1 MRARSRPRPPPP
13 RAERGA
19 HARRIAP
26 KTTDVYAGKDL
37 GTLDVTVTDEMV
49 QHYIKGLDEPNPWYT
64 TVSPFGGPVAPV
76 IVYQDT
82 DSQFKGWYLANLFG
96 NLWRRQE
103 WQIYAPTRAGQVL
116 RCQARVAE
124 RYRRRDRDVVAM
136 EMWVRDAD
144 GQLVAH
150 SIHHQ
155 SFLAEQTS
163 GEVTL
168 RDPAAKEGAR
178 ERAEPSGE
186 PLSLELRKTFTDA
199 MCDAFFYR
207 SRNYHND
214 KAASQE
220 LGFGD
225 TVIGGRMTLSCVT
238 ELLTRHFG
246 RGFYLGGTLDVKF
259 TNVLWPNEPFT
270 TRGIITGRSSEGAQT
285 RAEVTVYCEKADGTK
300 IIVANASAL
309 EGC

>member
-1 MRARSRPRPPPP
+1 MS
-13 RAERGA
+13 
-19 HARRIAP
+19 
-26 KTTDVYAGKDL
+26 TDVYAGKDL
-37 GTLDVTVTDEMV
+37 GTMDVKITPEMV
-49 QHYIKGLDEPNPWYT
+49 EHYVKGLGEPNPWYT
-64 TVSPFGGPVAPV
+64 TTSPFGGPVEPV

-82 DSQFKGWYLANLFG
+82 DSQFKGWYLDNLFG

-103 WQIYAPTRAGQVL
+103 WEIFAPTRVGQAL

-136 EMWVRDAD
+136 EMWVRDED

-155 SFLAEQTS
+155 SFLAEQKS

-178 ERAEPSGE
+178 EHGEAKGE

-199 MCDAFFYR
+199 MCNDFFFR

-214 KAASQE
+214 KTASKE

-246 RGFYLGGTLDVKF
+246 RGFYLGGKLDVKF
-259 TNVLWPNEPFT
+259 VNVLWPNEPFT
-270 TRGIITGRSSEGAQT
+270 TRGVITGRRTEGDQT
-285 RAEVTVYCEKADGTK
+285 RADVTVYCEKADGTK

-309 EGC
+309 ES

>member
-1 MRARSRPRPPPP
+1 MS
-13 RAERGA
+13 
-19 HARRIAP
+19 
-26 KTTDVYAGKDL
+26 TDVYAGKDL
-37 GTLDVTVTDEMV
+37 GTMDVKITPEMV
-49 QHYIKGLDEPNPWYT
+49 EHYVKGLGEPNPWYT
-64 TVSPFGGPVAPV
+64 TASPFGGPVAPV

-82 DSQFKGWYLANLFG
+82 DSQFKGWYLDNLFG

-103 WQIYAPTRAGQVL
+103 WEIFAPTRVGQAL

-136 EMWVRDAD
+136 EMWVRDED

-155 SFLAEQTS
+155 SFLAEQKS

-178 ERAEPSGE
+178 EHGEAKGE
-186 PLSLELRKTFTDA
+186 PLSLELRKTFTEA
-199 MCDAFFYR
+199 MCNDFFFR

-214 KAASQE
+214 KAASKE

-225 TVIGGRMTLSCVT
+225 TVIGRRMTLSCVT

-246 RGFYLGGTLDVKF
+246 RGFYLGGKLDVKF
-259 TNVLWPNEPFT
+259 VNVLWPNEPFT
-270 TRGIITGRSSEGAQT
+270 TRGVVTGRRTEGGQT
-285 RAEVTVYCEKADGTK
+285 RADVTVYCEKADGTK

-309 EGC
+309 ES